1 MEMLLGNQH
10 VPQVSFYPGSVAA
23 LMTSGSGLAGLVI
36 DCGHR
41 VALVTPVYDA
51 CVLPP
56 YATSTPLA
64 GAALFANVCR
74 LLQNHARLAPASSS
88 DDVDCQG
95 DNALSDSVVAHV
107 MTQLLLASPIVPP
120 DWLHVTLG
128 APRLTIDMG
137 RYGHGHL
144 PFPSWVREHTA
155 DHQSIPD
162 AVVQCVGHVPVNI
175 RRALVTNVL
184 VIGSIADLPGFRH
197 RLLHDIVARLRSDRR
212 WLALVA
218 DAALVMDLGAFASSE
233 QVWIGTSL
241 AVAAKI
247 GSVEVSREDFDG
259 CTLLDWTTI

>member
-1 MEMLLGNQH
+1 MTMLLGNQR

-23 LMTSGSGLAGLVI
+23 LMTSGSVLAGLVI

-41 VALVTPVYDA
+41 VASVTPVYDA

-64 GAALFANVCR
+64 GAALFANVCG
-74 LLQNHARLAPASSS
+74 LLQNHTRLAPASSS

-95 DNALSDSVVAHV
+95 DDALSDSVVAHV
-107 MTQLLLASPIVPP
+107 MTQPLLTAMI
-120 DWLHVTLG
+120 
-128 APRLTIDMG
+128 PRLTIDMG

-162 AVVQCVGHVPVNI
+162 PVVQCVGCVPINI

-184 VIGSIADLPGFRH
+184 VIGSIADLPGFSH

-218 DAALVMDLGAFASSE
+218 DAALVEDSVVFAPSD
-233 QVWIGTSL
+233 QAWVGTSL

-247 GSVEVSREDFDG
+247 GTVEVSCEDFDG
-259 CTLLDWTTI
+259 YTLLDWTTIVSR